1 MAGSLQCTMNAERY
15 LAMLQNEVWPVVST
29 WDNINDTIFM
39 QDGAPPHFAL
49 TVWEWLDNHFPGRWL
64 GRRGPLE
71 WPARSPDLTP
81 CDFFLWGWVKEEIYR
96 RRPQTLS
103 ELETLIQTVL
113 TSVPLDFLL
122 KSVDAIPQRLQTLV
136 ERTGSHIEFWMNDL
150 SLPYHSSWI
159 KHSDTESNFFL

>member
-1 MAGSLQCTMNAERY
+1 
-15 LAMLQNEVWPVVST
+15 
-29 WDNINDTIFM
+29 M

-49 TVWEWLDNHFPGRWL
+49 TVREWLDNHFPGRWL

-136 ERTGSHIEFWMNDL
+136 ERTGSHIEF
-150 SLPYHSSWI
+150 
-159 KHSDTESNFFL
+159 